1 MLQIGKPLQN
11 DCEVGKGWYVL
22 KETEEWGLEDIVID
36 QVNAKRKA
44 QEFSSEKVVSV
55 LKYQ

>member
-22 KETEEWGLEDIVID
+22 KETEELRPGGYCYRPSEC
-36 QVNAKRKA
+36 
-44 QEFSSEKVVSV
+44 QEEGKTGI
-55 LKYQ
+55 LI